1 MEENRRVVI
10 VITDMLDPPNDMVK
24 EKFEWIWTEKIAE
37 PDNNLA
43 KSFIRYSYSILCNLY
58 FTYEFKRRMR
68 DKKILIINYYNQ

>member
-10 VITDMLDPPNDMVK
+10 VISDMLDPPNDMVK

-43 KSFIRYSYSILCNLY
+43 KSFIS
-58 FTYEFKRRMR
+58 EG
-68 DKKILIINYYNQ
+68 

>member
-10 VITDMLDPPNDMVK
+10 VISDMLDPTNDMVK

-43 KSFIRYSYSILCNLY
+43 KSFIRYSY

>member
-10 VITDMLDPPNDMVK
+10 VISDMLDPTNDMVK

-58 FTYEFKRRMR
+58 TNKFLCWNKIEIFKE
-68 DKKILIINYYNQ
+68 NW

>member
-10 VITDMLDPPNDMVK
+10 VISDMLDPTNDMVK

-43 KSFIRYSYSILCNLY
+43 KSFN
-58 FTYEFKRRMR
+58 
-68 DKKILIINYYNQ
+68 KKILIINYYNQ

>member
-10 VITDMLDPPNDMVK
+10 VISDMLDPTNDMVK

-43 KSFIRYSYSILCNLY
+43 KSFI
-58 FTYEFKRRMR
+58 KRRMR